1 MGCAFMD
8 KYGCYEA
15 IHEIEKEIFSL
26 VKKHSSQLTFRE
38 SVHLHQLFSDRKHH
52 LNRCCPLTEEN
63 YLAFKQI
70 NQELDNLVWLNR
82 KRALEMARFVSFAGV
97 SRESSNWLIKAYLIV
112 DGDMGGV
119 ELSDDLAYGS
129 DFKRMRSILAS
140 AQNYRKFRKARH

>member
-1 MGCAFMD
+1 M
-8 KYGCYEA
+8 
-15 IHEIEKEIFSL
+15 
-26 VKKHSSQLTFRE
+26 
-38 SVHLHQLFSDRKHH
+38 HLHQLFSDRRHH
-52 LNRCCPLTEEN
+52 LNRCCPPTEEN
-63 YLAFKQI
+63 FLAFKQI

-140 AQNYRKFRKARH
+140 TQNCISTSPVNEEDKHFAEEEIYDEGLIEDPHLLDWNP